1 MRTSGEPSTD
11 EDSHLQPASTD
22 SNVSPGSISTASDT
36 DVCDNMIARLCSG
49 RRQLNSD
56 RAGRLRFF
64 GPTSSL
70 HLTESIVSSVL
81 IRESRGSKHNL
92 RWQDDF
98 SAEVQDYLFNL
109 YWTYQHPVM
118 PCIHK
123 DAFLQD
129 MANGD
134 TRYCSKLLV
143 YCILTRAASICDQ
156 PWLRTLA
163 LSDDADDDPPYLV
176 GRCSA
181 LLDVELNNPSLTTTQ
196 ALQLL
201 SEMYCA
207 ISHDTKGWMYAG
219 GAGRLAY
226 ELGLHSDTACFDAN
240 LTDLDKEVRQIVF
253 WSTFNLDRAWS
264 LYHGRPHSIKL
275 EDVSVQKLDST
286 SQTTSWDGRLSAAWS
301 GLLEIV
307 GEICD
312 MLNGPQATN
321 GRTGDLSERLTTWS
335 ANLGLE
341 LSYYATQSPAV
352 ILLHMQH
359 ASAQILLHRPQAQF
373 GRASIDVNPERD
385 ASRRICVENAC
396 TIADYLKDY
405 SGCYGSVS
413 TMSWVALHIIAT
425 AATTL
430 IAAAVEGR
438 EMSDP
443 VQLLT
448 CLKMCLGS
456 LGELEKSHV
465 VTRRVKKVIQ
475 HAMRLLH
482 LDEQLASDWS
492 MTSMPWIGTSQQLTP
507 FIEDPSLKPTVNL
520 LNCLPTGGQFDML
533 HSFNAYFT

>member
-1 MRTSGEPSTD
+1 
-11 EDSHLQPASTD
+11 
-22 SNVSPGSISTASDT
+22 
-36 DVCDNMIARLCSG
+36 MIARLCGG

-123 DAFLQD
+123 DALLQD
-129 MANGD
+129 MASGD

-156 PWLRTLA
+156 PWLRALA

-176 GRCSA
+176 KRCSA
-181 LLDVELNNPSLTTTQ
+181 LLDIELNNPSLTTAQ

-226 ELGLHSDTACFDAN
+226 ELGLHSDTACFDTN
-240 LTDLDKEVRQIVF
+240 LSDLDKEVRQIVF
-253 WSTFNLDRAWS
+253 WSSFNLDRAWS
-264 LYHGRPHSIKL
+264 LYHGRPHSMKL
-275 EDVSVQKLDST
+275 EDVSVPKLDST
-286 SQTTSWDGRLSAAWS
+286 SQSLSLDGRLSAVWS
-301 GLLEIV
+301 GLLEVV

-312 MLNGPQATN
+312 ILNGPQVAIS
-321 GRTGDLSERLTTWS
+321 RTSDLQGQLTSWHN
-335 ANLGLE
+335 NLALE
-341 LSYYATQSPAV
+341 MAYYPTQSPAV
-352 ILLHMQH
+352 ILLHMQY
-359 ASAQILLHRPQAQF
+359 AAAQILLHRPQAQF
-373 GRASIDVNPERD
+373 GRTFQEANIERD
-385 ASRRICVENAC
+385 LSRQICIDNAC
-396 TIADYLKDY
+396 AIADYLKDY
-405 SGCYGSVS
+405 SSCYGSVS

-430 IAAAVEGR
+430 IAAAVEC
-438 EMSDP
+438 SDGNDP
-443 VQLLT
+443 THLLA
-448 CLKMCLGS
+448 CLKTCLGS

-482 LDEQLASDWS
+482 LDEQPASDWT
-492 MTSMPWIGTSQQLTP
+492 MTNMSWLAPNQQLP
-507 FIEDPSLKPTVNL
+507 LLPEDPNANSTVSL
-520 LNCLPTGGQFDML
+520 LNYLPTGGQFDML